1 MTIRPLLI
9 GVSLAANLA
18 LAVVVAT
25 PSVHWSAFL
34 GFGSGHSATADSAG
48 PNASATSS
56 GTKVA
61 PLDSKLWSGLLGSD
75 LAGTLARLRAAG
87 FPLSVQRAIL
97 GALVAEQFAD
107 RHKAIAAMISA
118 VPWWRG
124 NLYGSANGAK
134 IIAERQK
141 LQRDEKEVL
150 DNLLGVDSGVSAFAR
165 AEQIK
170 QFGNLP
176 PEKLGELSRITSD
189 YNELMSEVRN
199 AANGI
204 LLPEDRD
211 KLAYLEKEKRAD
223 IVAALTPDELLEYDM
238 RNSPVANTLRYRL
251 SAFNPTDDEFRT
263 IFKMTQAASAQY
275 ADGNYELMTPEQR
288 QAYGRIEGDVMK
300 QLESVLPPER
310 FAELKQKADPAYIQ
324 ANALATRLDLPATAA
339 ADIVA
344 VQKDIMKRAGTIRQ
358 DATLT
363 PDSRATQLRALGD
376 EAVVRLTPTLGDAGV
391 AAYRQSG
398 GAWINGLQ
406 RSSATPAPKR

>member
-9 GVSLAANLA
+9 GVSLAANIA
-18 LAVVVAT
+18 LAVAVST
-25 PSVHWSAFL
+25 PSIRWSTFL
-34 GFGSGHSATADSAG
+34 GFHSND
-48 PNASATSS
+48 ASATSTAGAAVAS
-56 GTKVA
+56 APQAKDA
-61 PLDSKLWSGLLGSD
+61 PLKPEIWSGLLGTD
-75 LAGTLARLRAAG
+75 LAGTLARLRAEG
-87 FPLSVQRAIL
+87 FPVSVQRAIL
-97 GALVAEQFAD
+97 SALVAEQFAD
-107 RHKAIAAMISA
+107 RHKAIAAMIGA

-124 NLYGSANGAK
+124 NLFGSASGAK

-141 LQRDEKEVL
+141 LQREEKEVL

-170 QFGNLP
+170 QYGNLP
-176 PEKLGELSRITSD
+176 PEKLSELSRIASD

-223 IVAALTPDELLEYDM
+223 IVATLTPDELLEYDM
-238 RNSPVANTLRYRL
+238 RNSPVASTLRYRL
-251 SAFNPTDDEFRT
+251 SAFNPTEDEFRA
-263 IFKMTQAASAQY
+263 IFKVTQAASAQF

-288 QAYGRIEGDVMK
+288 QSYGRIEGDVMK
-300 QLESVLPPER
+300 QLESVLPPDR
-310 FAELKQKADPAYIQ
+310 YAELKQKADPAYIQ
-324 ANALATRLDLPATAA
+324 ANAIATRLNLPATAA

-344 VQKDIMKRAGTIRQ
+344 VQKDIQQRASTLRQ

-363 PDSRATQLRALGD
+363 PADRATQLKALGD

-398 GAWINGLQ
+398 GGWINNLQ
-406 RSSATPAPKR
+406 RATPTPAPKR